1 MTAPGRFATA
11 LAVVAVSVALPFAR
25 TPADSAHPV
34 RTAQF
39 SAQGLAF
46 SYPAAWRHASFS
58 NDMSS
63 FSGNVVDLST
73 SRLHDPCIGGPAEG
87 AMVCRGFPVDTL
99 APGGVLVRWDVH
111 GFPDWHMP
119 KPNTTIAGRPAVE
132 TKTSGGWC
140 ARLGG
145 TETIAVII
153 PRGTPDNWYQMDAC
167 LTAPDLPQ
175 QEAQIAAMLSTV
187 QIASG
192 DLVVPRTLVGH
203 AAPGRRVM
211 KPAALPTTY
220 LV

>member
-1 MTAPGRFATA
+1 MVMTAPGRLVTA
-11 LAVVAVSVALPFAR
+11 LAVVSVSVALSFAR

-46 SYPAAWRHASFS
+46 SYPAAWRHASFT

-87 AMVCRGFPVDTL
+87 AMVCSGFPVDTL
-99 APGGVLVRWDVH
+99 APGDVLVEWTSH
-111 GFPDWHMP
+111 GFPNWHPP
-119 KPNTTIAGRPAVE
+119 KPNATIGGRPGLE

-140 ARLGG
+140 APLGG
-145 TETIAVII
+145 TETITVII
-153 PRGTPDNWYQMDAC
+153 PRDTPDNWYQMDAC
-167 LTAPDLPQ
+167 LSAPHLPQ
-175 QEAQIAAMLSTV
+175 QEAQISAMLHTV

-192 DLVVPRTLVGH
+192 D
-203 AAPGRRVM
+203 
-211 KPAALPTTY
+211 
-220 LV
+220 